1 MKYSILG
8 AMLNESIGINE
19 ANQIDKKGWYVV
31 DYSNNT
37 GKCYQI
43 IHHEGISPFTDA
55 YKSVLFYSSNLNA
68 CINYLSKII
77 VREQKNIE
85 FGDGMVSYMDRDW
98 KYK

>member
-8 AMLNESIGINE
+8 AMLNESFDINE
-19 ANQIDKKGWYVV
+19 ANQIDQKGWYVV

-43 IHHEGISPFTDA
+43 IHNEGISPFTDT
-55 YKSVLFYSSNLNA
+55 YKSVLFYSPNLNA

-85 FGDGMVSYMDRDW
+85 FGDGMVSYMDRGW